1 MTADD
6 PPLLDRAAHRSIR
19 EVVAER
25 LRAYYDY
32 TQQIPFSEPLAQAVA
47 QFEQRLEPDPH
58 P

>member
-1 MTADD
+1 VTADD

-19 EVVAER
+19 EVLAER

-32 TQQIPFSEPLAQAVA
+32 AQQIPLSEPLAQAVA
-47 QFEQRLEPDPH
+47 QFERGLESDPH